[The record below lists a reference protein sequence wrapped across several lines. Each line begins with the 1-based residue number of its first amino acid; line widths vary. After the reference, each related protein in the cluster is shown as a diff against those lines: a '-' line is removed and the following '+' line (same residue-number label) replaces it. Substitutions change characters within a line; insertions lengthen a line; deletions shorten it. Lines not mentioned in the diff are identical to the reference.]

1 MANFTDICLFFI
13 FLPHLHYL
21 SFGHHNYKRHPDH
34 HYAGGAFESNYI
46 QLLELPQTCPTL
58 SRSGDP
64 CVMVLANVMALA
76 HVMVLAGRGR

>member
-1 MANFTDICLFFI
+1 MKDT
-13 FLPHLHYL
+13 HYL
-21 SFGHHNYKRHPDH
+21 FPGNINKHVL
-34 HYAGGAFESNYI
+34 EEI

-64 CVMVLANVMALA
+64 CVMVLANVMVLA